1 MSTARHLLPDD
12 IGARVRDGERVEL
25 PDEGAAIVPLAD
37 LRLLEE
43 IEDREDADEARRRL
57 ADPAEAPVPYDEA
70 RTRLGLA

>member
-43 IEDREDADEARRRL
+43 IEDREDAAAAADAL
-57 ADPAEAPVPYDEA
+57 ADGGERISLEDLKAE
-70 RTRLGLA
+70 LGIR